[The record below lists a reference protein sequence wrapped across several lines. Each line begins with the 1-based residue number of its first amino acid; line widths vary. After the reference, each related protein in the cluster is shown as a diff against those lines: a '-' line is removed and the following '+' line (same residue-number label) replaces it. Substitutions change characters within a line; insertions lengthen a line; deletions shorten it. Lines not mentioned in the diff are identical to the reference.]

1 MVVNGTSNVV
11 NYGTCSTAAATAAKV
26 VSCSNFALIT
36 GAEITVKFTTANTAA
51 NPTLNVNN
59 TGAKAI
65 FYKDSAISA
74 EYLAANK
81 TYTFRYNGSQYDLVG
96 DLTADSNFL
105 PLSAGEDKKLTGP
118 LGLTENINYGASLPD
133 NGFIGQLFLLED
145 DGTEEDGP
153 SLPTGGTAGQV
164 LVKNSSTDGDASWAT
179 DISGNAATATK
190 ATQDGNGNV
199 INSTYLPLSA
209 GENKKLTGP
218 LGLTKDVNYGAS
230 LPDQGFNGQLF
241 FLESSKDD
249 SVLPISNGGTGA
261 TTAADARVNIGAV
274 NMVTKTITLS
284 ASNWSNDTQTV
295 NVSGVT
301 ANNTILVGY
310 NPESYEAYSDAAI
323 RCVDQGNNT
332 LTFSCESTPSINVSA
347 NVVILN

>member
-51 NPTLNVNN
+51 NPTLNVND

-105 PLSAGEDKKLTGP
+105 PLSAGENKKLTGP

-133 NGFIGQLFLLED
+133 
-145 DGTEEDGP
+145 
-153 SLPTGGTAGQV
+153 
-164 LVKNSSTDGDASWAT
+164 
-179 DISGNAATATK
+179 
-190 ATQDGNGNV
+190 
-199 INSTYLPLSA
+199 
-209 GENKKLTGP
+209 
-218 LGLTKDVNYGAS
+218 
-230 LPDQGFNGQLF
+230 QGFNGQLF
-241 FLESSKDD
+241 FLESSEDESSKDD
-249 SVLPISNGGTGA
+249 SVLPISSGGTGA

-301 ANNTILVGY
+301 ANNTIIVSY
-310 NPESYEAYSDAAI
+310 NPNSYEAYSDAAI
-323 RCVDQGNNT
+323 RCIEQGNNT
-332 LTFSCESTPSINVSA
+332 LTFSCENTPDVDVPA

>member
-1 MVVNGTSNVV
+1 MVINGTSNVV

-105 PLSAGEDKKLTGP
+105 PLSAGENKKLTGP

-133 NGFIGQLFLLED
+133 DAFIGQIFFLED
-145 DGTEEDGP
+145 DGEDGP
-153 SLPTGGTAGQV
+153 SLPVGGTAGQI
-164 LVKNSSTDGDASWAT
+164 LVKNSSTDGDASWVT

-190 ATQDGNGNV
+190 LASAKTICTNLASNSAESFDG
-199 INSTYLPLSA
+199 S
-209 GENKKLTGP
+209 ENISPGITGI
-218 LGLTKDVNYGAS
+218 
-230 LPDQGFNGQLF
+230 
-241 FLESSKDD
+241 
-249 SVLPISNGGTGA
+249 LPISNGGTGA
-261 TTAADARVNIGAV
+261 TTAEDARVNLGAV
-274 NMVTKTITLS
+274 NMVTKTVTLS
-284 ASNWSNDTQTV
+284 ASSWSNDTQTV

-310 NPESYEAYSDAAI
+310 NPESYEVYSDAGI
-323 RCVDQGNNT
+323 RCIGQGNNT
-332 LTFSCESTPSINVSA
+332 LTFSCESIPSVNVSA

>member
-74 EYLAANK
+74 EYLTANK

-105 PLSAGEDKKLTGP
+105 PLSAGENKKLTGP

-133 NGFIGQLFLLED
+133 DAFIGQIFFLED
-145 DGTEEDGP
+145 DGEEENGP

-190 ATQDGNGNV
+190 LASAKTIRINLASNSAEFFDGSENITPG
-199 INSTYLPLSA
+199 ITGTLS
-209 GENKKLTGP
+209 
-218 LGLTKDVNYGAS
+218 
-230 LPDQGFNGQLF
+230 
-241 FLESSKDD
+241 
-249 SVLPISNGGTGA
+249 ISNGGTGA
-261 TTAADARVNIGAV
+261 TTAADARANIGAV

-301 ANNTILVGY
+301 ANNTIIVSY
-310 NPESYEAYSDAAI
+310 NPNSYEAYSDAAI
-323 RCVDQGNNT
+323 RCIEQGNGM
-332 LTFSCESTPSINVSA
+332 LTFSCESTPSIDVSA